1 MERERERVLTDEGTA
16 DSDSAF
22 VLKVKII
29 FWKRAQLMVSVCGG
43 VRLLLSDVL
52 VCMMCHTYT
61 SVEEVREIFLK
72 VCFYNKP
79 QMVSEEAD

>member
-1 MERERERVLTDEGTA
+1 
-16 DSDSAF
+16 
-22 VLKVKII
+22 
-29 FWKRAQLMVSVCGG
+29 MVSVCGG